1 MDHRHKDNELL
12 AEKKEYNT
20 NIFHR
25 QISLQRNSTKK
36 ELEYVLNIIFGN

>member
-12 AEKKEYNT
+12 AEKEEYNT

-25 QISLQRNSTKK
+25 QLSQRRNSTKK
-36 ELEYVLNIIFGN
+36 ELECILNIIFGN